1 MQEDESNNS
10 SPMTL
15 NFCVSLVITGITF
28 DSHLSRA
35 SNLTHD
41 TGFCEAHWL
50 RQTNL
55 TGWVSRPCV
64 NFYLTLT
71 HITNCHNYKQPPPK
85 LLMPHRNII
94 AIYWYDAV
102 LYSSHFC
109 DWNCSR
115 KRSRIFLISSSWPFS
130 CLASYSETDDLYE
143 TMVISEA
150 YDSMRQQLSVCCELN
165 VWINECYIWII
176 AAFYI
181 QSICK
186 SRSTCC

>member
-10 SPMTL
+10 SPVTL

-28 DSHLSRA
+28 DSHLSPA

-85 LLMPHRNII
+85 KNSLCHTGTSSPFIGMTQCYIHPIFVIETALEKEAGYFLLVVH
-94 AIYWYDAV
+94 DLLAV
-102 LYSSHFC
+102 WLPILRQNVRWFIWNNGDLWSIRFNETAVVSLLWVKCLNKWMLYLNNRSILYSVH
-109 DWNCSR
+109 
-115 KRSRIFLISSSWPFS
+115 L
-130 CLASYSETDDLYE
+130 
-143 TMVISEA
+143 
-150 YDSMRQQLSVCCELN
+150 
-165 VWINECYIWII
+165 
-176 AAFYI
+176 
-181 QSICK
+181 
-186 SRSTCC
+186 